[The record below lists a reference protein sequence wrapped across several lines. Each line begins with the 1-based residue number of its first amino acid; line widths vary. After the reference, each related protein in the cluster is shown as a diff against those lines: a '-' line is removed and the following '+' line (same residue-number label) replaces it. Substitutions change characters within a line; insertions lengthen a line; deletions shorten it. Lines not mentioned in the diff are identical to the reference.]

1 MKSSEAPGLRP
12 GNPTLVLF
20 QVLMP
25 LPLFSRKKKL
35 LTGVNIFL
43 VFEVVELNKLIDRC
57 AVFLRN
63 PLQGVPGPDLVI
75 PAAAFAFATAP
86 GRGSGGSPADAR

>member
-1 MKSSEAPGLRP
+1 MSTTADVGARHLRIP
-12 GNPTLVLF
+12 LLLF
-20 QVLMP
+20 AW
-25 LPLFSRKKKL
+25 KKL
-35 LTGVNIFL
+35 LPGGDVFL
-43 VFEVVELNKLIDRC
+43 VLETVEFDKLVDRC

-75 PAAAFAFATAP
+75 LATAFAFATAL

>member
-1 MKSSEAPGLRP
+1 MRTTANVGARHLRIR
-12 GNPTLVLF
+12 LLLF
-20 QVLMP
+20 AW
-25 LPLFSRKKKL
+25 KKL
-35 LTGVNIFL
+35 LSGGDVLL
-43 VFEVVELNKLIDRC
+43 VLETVDFDKLIDRC

-86 GRGSGGSPADAR
+86 GRGSGGSLADAR